1 MIGSLWTG
9 ISGLG
14 AHQTALDNESHNIA
28 NVNTVGYKAG
38 RVSFADQ
45 VYQNKIGKGGFIQ
58 DTEKLFNPGSFKM
71 TGVNYDAALI
81 GDGFFTVVNKNSL
94 GTAETYFT
102 RAGNFRMGENGY
114 LQTAGGYEVQGWAMS
129 SVDVKN
135 DVKSTDQNATRFTN
149 DFTKYMGSRIIRHKD
164 YIETIAAKSSDFNT
178 SATSDAQSV
187 FSGAGYKTKSSK
199 IKDIQLAQKNYEQM
213 LQKYK
218 EDPKISSVGS
228 TKQVSQINFK
238 TGATPT
244 SLLQREGD
252 TLKVTI
258 DGREYVVSYVVTK
271 TSEELRSK
279 LWEQLQD
286 GTDPDNPIN
295 ERALYDLKDPIDIKN
310 MPEGTET
317 ERTAKDIQ
325 IAKYDM
331 IMGRINTY
339 KAMADKISN
348 SELGGMV
355 AYLAKDMTKGHL
367 QSDVL
372 YQNDIY
378 KESTNYGDMLRG
390 VIQIEGLIP
399 GQKFSITSVT
409 EHSITND
416 KTVIRGD
423 FQTTAD
429 AVQGSGKAAI
439 DSARE
444 ALARL
449 VSGKQQSVYE
459 TQQIFAD
466 NTATPPAVSTTYNF
480 HITIYDKTLGYNIPV
495 PNDGNIPPNPVN
507 INIPVNGATNDLAL
521 DALVN
526 AINSLTTTGGPQVG
540 SYIVA
545 KNVNGNLV
553 LETNDDNYDV
563 EFTSSL
569 THATI
574 SPPKLYEV
582 NTDLSGRKGAGAEFM
597 EITTRIDQ
605 SSMQGSIQLR
615 LDTLNV
621 SDNKFGKYR
630 MDETGL
636 ITMDDGGVE
645 IAVGQ
650 VSIGRFVN
658 NRGLEAVGDNN
669 FRQTQESGYV
679 SYSKN
684 NHNTDGVKSSALELS
699 EAKLS
704 DSLVNLMI
712 FQRAFEANAK
722 SITTSDELLSTL
734 LNLKR

>member
-1 MIGSLWTG
+1 MIGALWTG

-14 AHQTALDNESHNIA
+14 SHQTALDNESHNIA

-58 DTEKLFNPGSFKM
+58 DAEKIFNPGSFKM
-71 TGVNYDAALI
+71 TGVSYDAALM
-81 GDGFFTVVNKNSL
+81 GDGFFTVVNKNTL

-114 LQTAGGYEVQGWAMS
+114 LQTAGGYEVQGWIMS
-129 SVDVKN
+129 EVDVKN

-149 DFTKYMGSRIIRHKD
+149 DFTKAMGYRIVRHKD
-164 YIETIAAKSSDFNT
+164 YIETIAAKSSDFNV
-178 SATSDAQSV
+178 SSRSDAQAV

-199 IKDIQLAQKNYEQM
+199 LKDVQLGQKYYEQM

-218 EDPKISSVGS
+218 EEPNALSIGS
-228 TKQVSQINFK
+228 TKQISQINFK
-238 TGATPT
+238 TGVAPT
-244 SLLQREGD
+244 SILQREGD
-252 TLKVTI
+252 NLKVTI
-258 DGREYVVSYVVTK
+258 DGRAYTQSYVISK
-271 TSEELRSK
+271 TSDELRLK

-286 GTDPDNPIN
+286 GTDPNAPTD
-295 ERALYDLKDPIDIKN
+295 ERALYGLTDPVTVN
-310 MPEGTET
+310 AMPTGTATQRAARDVE
-317 ERTAKDIQ
+317 

-331 IMGRINTY
+331 LMGRINTY
-339 KAMADKISN
+339 KAMADNISN

-355 AYLAKDMTKGHL
+355 AYLARDKTKGHL

-372 YQNDIY
+372 NPNDIY
-378 KESTNYGDMLRG
+378 EESTNYGDMLRG

-409 EHSITND
+409 EHSVTND
-416 KTVIRGD
+416 KLIIRGD
-423 FQTTAD
+423 HQTTAD

-449 VSGKQQSVYE
+449 MSGKQQSVYE

-466 NTATPPAVSTTYNF
+466 NTAALPAVSTTYNF

-495 PNDGNIPPNPVN
+495 PNDGLTPPNPVN
-507 INIPVNGATNDLAL
+507 INIPVNEATTDLAL
-521 DALVN
+521 DSLVN
-526 AINSLTTTGGPQVG
+526 QINSLTIGTGPQLG

-553 LETNDDNYDV
+553 LETNDANYDV
-563 EFTSSL
+563 EFIPSL
-569 THATI
+569 TNATI
-574 SPPKLYEV
+574 SPLKLYEV
-582 NTDLSGRKGAGAEFM
+582 NPDLSGRKGAGAEFM

-605 SSMQGSIQLR
+605 ASMQGSIQLR

-636 ITMDDGGVE
+636 ITIEEGGVE

-669 FRQTQESGYV
+669 FKQTQLSGYV
-679 SYSKN
+679 NYSMN
-684 NHNTDGVKSSALELS
+684 NHNTDGVKSNALELS

-704 DSLVNLMI
+704 DSLVNLMV

>member
-1 MIGSLWTG
+1 MIGALWTG

-14 AHQTALDNESHNIA
+14 SHQTALDNESHNIA

-38 RVSFADQ
+38 RISFADQ
-45 VYQNKIGKGGFIQ
+45 VYQNKIGKGGFVQ
-58 DTEKLFNPGSFKM
+58 DAEKLFSPGSFKV
-71 TGVNYDAALI
+71 TGVSYDAALI
-81 GDGFFTVVNKNSL
+81 GDGFFTVVNKNTI

-129 SVDVKN
+129 NVDVKN

-149 DFTKYMGSRIIRHKD
+149 DFTKAMGSRIIRHKD
-164 YIETIAAKSSDFNT
+164 YIETIAAKSSDFNA
-178 SATSDAQSV
+178 SATSDAQTV

-199 IKDIQLAQKNYEQM
+199 LKDIQLGQEYYERM

-218 EDPKISSVGS
+218 EDPKTSSVGS

-238 TGATPT
+238 TGVYPI

-252 TLKVTI
+252 TISVTI
-258 DGREYVVSYVVTK
+258 DGRVYTQEYVITK
-271 TSEELRSK
+271 TSTELRAK
-279 LWEQLQD
+279 LWDSLQD
-286 GTDPDNPIN
+286 GTQAGAPTN
-295 ERALYDLKDPIDIKN
+295 ERALYNLMDPALLEA
-310 MPEGTET
+310 MPVATAAD
-317 ERTAKDIQ
+317 RAAKDSE

-331 IMGRINTY
+331 IMGKINTY
-339 KAMADKISN
+339 KAMTDKISN
-348 SELGGMV
+348 SDLGGMV
-355 AYLAKDMTKGHL
+355 AYLAVNRNDI
-367 QSDVL
+367 
-372 YQNDIY
+372 QNDLLDQNHVY
-378 KESTNYGDMLRG
+378 EESTNYGDMLRG
-390 VIQIEGLIP
+390 VIQVESLIP
-399 GQKFSITSVT
+399 GKKFSITSVV
-409 EHSITND
+409 EHSSIND
-416 KTVIRGD
+416 KIAVRGD
-423 FQTTAD
+423 HQTTAN
-429 AVQGSGKAAI
+429 AIQGSGKAAI

-449 VSGKQQSVYE
+449 VSGKQQSVYT
-459 TQQIFAD
+459 TQKVFSD
-466 NTATPPAVSTTYNF
+466 NTATPPAVNSQFQF
-480 HITIYDKTLGYNIPV
+480 HIDIYDKDLGYYIPV
-495 PNDGNIPPNPVN
+495 PNDGNIPPNPDPIIFNVT
-507 INIPVNGATNDLAL
+507 GANTDAAL
-521 DALVN
+521 DDLVN
-526 AINSLTTTGGPQVG
+526 QINSLTTTGGPQLG

-545 KNVNGNLV
+545 KNVNGHLV
-553 LETNDDNYDV
+553 LETNDSNYDV
-563 EFTSSL
+563 EFDPIL
-569 THATI
+569 KNPN
-574 SPPKLYEV
+574 PPGKIYEV
-582 NTDLSGRKGAGAEFM
+582 DPDLTGRKGAGAEFM

-605 SSMQGSIQLR
+605 ASMQDSIQLR
-615 LDTLNV
+615 LDILNV
-621 SDNKFGKYR
+621 SDNKYGKYK

-658 NRGLEAVGDNN
+658 NRGLTAVGDNN

-679 SYSKN
+679 SYSMN

-704 DSLVNLMI
+704 DSLVNLMV